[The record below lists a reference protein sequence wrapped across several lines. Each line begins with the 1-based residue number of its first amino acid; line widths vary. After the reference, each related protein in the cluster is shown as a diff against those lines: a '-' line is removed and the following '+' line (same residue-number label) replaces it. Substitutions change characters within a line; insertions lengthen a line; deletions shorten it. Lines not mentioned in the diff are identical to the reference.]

1 MIKLRPCTTRVLLSF
16 LGKCRDAFC
25 WVLTAVMRG
34 TVMRQYVTVEKQEDS
49 FRARVIQVESGLFG
63 EHKFTEDEITG
74 PKALVRIYLQANYP
88 GLDIEAGSELLEE

>member
-1 MIKLRPCTTRVLLSF
+1 M
-16 LGKCRDAFC
+16 
-25 WVLTAVMRG
+25 
-34 TVMRQYVTVEKQEDS
+34 
-49 FRARVIQVESGLFG
+49 IQVESGLFG